1 MQTFSAHVEVDDR
14 APVPSDGNRLDVLIK
29 ALTPYG
35 GVPGVSPRGFRSAT
49 ITLPA
54 ENIAQACAT
63 AAAVVS
69 SVYGGATPIVVEA
82 MTAEEFTRRDGWVDP
97 PSELISVTEAAD
109 ILHTS
114 RQAVLEGI
122 RRKSLPAERVGHTYV
137 LPRDAVVAKAAQR
150 ADGERLP
157 RQPLLRRDIPRPE
170 TS

>member
-1 MQTFSAHVEVDDR
+1 MQMFSAHIEVDDR
-14 APVPSDGNRLDVLIK
+14 APVPSDGDLRDTLLK
-29 ALTPYG
+29 ALAPYG
-35 GVPGVSPRGFRSAT
+35 GEPDVSPRGFRSAT

-54 ENIAQACAT
+54 ENIAQACTT

-82 MTAEEFTRRDGWVDP
+82 MTTQEFTKREGWVDP
-97 PSELISVTEAAD
+97 PSELISVTEAAE
-109 ILHTS
+109 ILHAS

-150 ADGERLP
+150 ADGERP
-157 RQPLLRRDIPRPE
+157 PRPPE
-170 TS
+170 RRPATS